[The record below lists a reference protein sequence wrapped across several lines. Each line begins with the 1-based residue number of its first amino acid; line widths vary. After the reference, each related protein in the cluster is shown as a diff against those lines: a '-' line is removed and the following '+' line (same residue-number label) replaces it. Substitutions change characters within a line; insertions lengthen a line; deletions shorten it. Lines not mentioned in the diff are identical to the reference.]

1 MSYEF
6 LQEIRFNLLARDTV
20 SYMGENN
27 NIPDIFFDNYY
38 VDALLM
44 TKGNEPYAICLGN
57 GKNRTPGQGKVH

>member
-6 LQEIRFNLLARDTV
+6 LQEIRFNLLARDTF
-20 SYMGENN
+20 SYMGENK

-44 TKGNEPYAICLGN
+44 TKGN
-57 GKNRTPGQGKVH
+57 